1 MSAWLIAHRGAMAE
15 APENTRAAFDR
26 ALERSVDGIE
36 FDVQLSRDGVPV
48 VFHDQRLEKINGS
61 SRSVSFYTYAE
72 LGRMDWGGWFS
83 GAFAG
88 EPILTL
94 DQVLLRYGGRTRLL
108 AEIKAGGGEGA
119 FASAKELAELVPAR
133 IRALVPQ
140 ERWNQMMIVSFSA
153 DVLGMAAASAP
164 ELVYGQNLLCD
175 PDSVPGGMEDLNAYL
190 SAVSLPFAR
199 ITAGFVRRCR
209 EKRLWTMTYS
219 CNTPG
224 QAESALQMGIDVIMT
239 DAPASVNTLAG
250 RRQL

>member
-26 ALERSVDGIE
+26 ALECSVDGIE

-48 VFHDQRLEKINGS
+48 VFHDQSLEKINRS
-61 SRSVSFYTYAE
+61 SRSVSHYTYAE

-108 AEIKAGGGEGA
+108 VEIKEGGAQGGSW
-119 FASAKELAELVPAR
+119 SAKRLAILVPER
-133 IRALVPQ
+133 IRALVPP
-140 ERWNQMMIVSFSA
+140 ERWNQVMIVSFSA
-153 DVLGMAAASAP
+153 EVLGMAAASAP
-164 ELVYGQNLLCD
+164 DLVYGQNLLCD
-175 PDSVPGGMEDLNAYL
+175 PDSRPGGRQDLQAFLN
-190 SAVSLPFAR
+190 AVSLPFAR
-199 ITAGFVRRCR
+199 ITAGFVRRCHER
-209 EKRLWTMTYS
+209 RLWAMTYS

-224 QAESALQMGIDVIMT
+224 QAERALQMGIDVIMT
-239 DAPASVNTLAG
+239 DAPASVNALSV